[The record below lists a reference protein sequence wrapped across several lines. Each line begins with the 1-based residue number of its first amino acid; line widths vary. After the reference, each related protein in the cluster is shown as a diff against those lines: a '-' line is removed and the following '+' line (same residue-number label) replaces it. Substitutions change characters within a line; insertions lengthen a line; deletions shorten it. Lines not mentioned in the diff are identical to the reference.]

1 MNATFKRLQELAKV
15 EDYWATA
22 VISGIRVHG
31 DGASLVA
38 LCKALGVEQI
48 TLDGASSFENFSDGR
63 VDALKAEMRRQGVTA
78 EIVIEN
84 YPL

>member
-1 MNATFKRLQELAKV
+1 VLE
-15 EDYWATA
+15 
-22 VISGIRVHG
+22 
-31 DGASLVA
+31 
-38 LCKALGVEQI
+38 ALGVEQI